1 MMNYARRRNERR
13 GIEQLMYE
21 QHRQRLQNVKPVI
34 DTYQHTKI
42 KPIPRYEIEKR
53 IQQNKIETENT
64 ELLYRLAQAKA
75 SIQTHN
81 HISVLRQLR
90 LKQQIANIERTLK
103 QRHINM
109 ENNRLLDA
117 IQRVQPS
124 ISFEKLDKDYQKSR
138 EKMKLMSLYP
148 EYIK

>member
-1 MMNYARRRNERR
+1 MMNYVRKRNERR
-13 GIEQLMYE
+13 GIDKLLYE
-21 QHRQRLQNVKPVI
+21 QHVHRINHAKPVI

-53 IQQNKIETENT
+53 IQQSKIETENM
-64 ELLYRLAQAKA
+64 ELLYRLAQTKA

-81 HISVLRQLR
+81 HVSVLRQLR
-90 LKQQIANIERTLK
+90 LKQQIAHIERTLK
-103 QRHINM
+103 QRNINI
-109 ENNRLLDA
+109 ENNRLLQA
-117 IQRVQPS
+117 IQQVKPS
-124 ISFEKLDKDYQKSR
+124 ISFDKLDEDYQKSR

>member
-1 MMNYARRRNERR
+1 MNYARRRNERR

-53 IQQNKIETENT
+53 IQQNKIETENM
-64 ELLYRLAQAKA
+64 ELLYRLAQAKS

-81 HISVLRQLR
+81 HMSVLRQLR

-109 ENNRLLDA
+109 ENNRLLLA

-138 EKMKLMSLYP
+138 EKMKLMSLYSTS
-148 EYIK
+148 

>member
-21 QHRQRLQNVKPVI
+21 QHRKRIQHAKPVI

-53 IQQNKIETENT
+53 IQQNKIETENM

-138 EKMKLMSLYP
+138 KKLKLMSLYP